1 MNFDFLR
8 DLGLSI
14 REIWAVEKLFENLG
28 NMFSSFSIKGF
39 ISSFMV
45 VVEMIGMLIFGLPTT
60 PAGQKLD
67 LSDYSLVFCDE
78 FEGDTLNLDVWQHRG
93 VGPRRSGFN
102 AESQAFVRDG
112 NLVIRGEYLTDGE
125 YGEGW
130 YTGAVKLRERYKQGY
145 YEIRCIC
152 NDSPS
157 YWSAFWIQADG
168 PYTASISQGGVGGA
182 EIDIFES
189 CNYGDGKS
197 HNSVTQTI
205 HCAGVDGVQD
215 GFQSANLG
223 KFYCNN
229 PYTEY
234 NTYGLEWTEDE
245 YIFYVNGVETV
256 RSSFGNGV
264 SQVPED
270 IIVSLEIPDG
280 DSLEGF
286 DKETFGTEM
295 IVDYV
300 KIYQK

>member
-14 REIWAVEKLFENLG
+14 REVWAVEKLFENLG

-78 FEGDTLNLDVWQHRG
+78 FDGDTLNLDVWQHRG